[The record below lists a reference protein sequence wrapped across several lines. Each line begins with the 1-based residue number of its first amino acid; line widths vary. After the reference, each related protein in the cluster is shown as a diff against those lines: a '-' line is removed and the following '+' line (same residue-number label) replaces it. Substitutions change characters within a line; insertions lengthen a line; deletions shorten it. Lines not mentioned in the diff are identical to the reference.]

1 MADRSEDQER
11 PLAGREKARP
21 YQTPRLLVY
30 GAMRELTASG
40 SSGSGENKGKG
51 GANKFP

>member
-1 MADRSEDQER
+1 MADRSEDQEK

-40 SSGSGENKGKG
+40 SGNPNEGMMGDVTRR
-51 GANKFP
+51 P